1 MGLHGW
7 MTWSGHMISSA
18 RSWPVA
24 YRPQSAAASRAAGAA
39 DLAAGAPSKAG
50 AWRQRDLTYARWVA
64 YSIDIDA
71 WPDEDTLTA
80 ST

>member
-1 MGLHGW
+1 VRHRKQGRG
-7 MTWSGHMISSA
+7 
-18 RSWPVA
+18 
-24 YRPQSAAASRAAGAA
+24 
-39 DLAAGAPSKAG
+39 
-50 AWRQRDLTYARWVA
+50 RQRDLTYARWVA